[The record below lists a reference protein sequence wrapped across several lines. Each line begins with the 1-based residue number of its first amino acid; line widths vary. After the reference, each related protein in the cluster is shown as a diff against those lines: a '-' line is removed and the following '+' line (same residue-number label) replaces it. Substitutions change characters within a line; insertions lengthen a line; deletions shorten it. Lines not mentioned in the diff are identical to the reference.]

1 MHHFTKS
8 ILLFLFLVMLYQY
21 SYSKNLYIKFDLPIK
36 GKYIKNEAD
45 KLINQDKPSFKIS
58 NDNYGF
64 GIGYNF
70 NEYIESELTYNKIK
84 YITLTSDYKL
94 DSLSFDP
101 ANNIDPILLMRA
113 YVQKDKNNIPDSINT
128 DDTYLYHPT
137 KSGEIIIRSK
147 KYPVEKLFKNSKLNY
162 DKLEDLNLS
171 LLNMK
176 LEALI
181 FSLKLKAPT
190 KKRFVPFL
198 ILGAGAS
205 KMKIV
210 EINGIYNNKTNQ
222 MEQKPSLLNKTSFA
236 YRVGVGMKFKMSGNS
251 ALEISA
257 RYFDYGKYELSN
269 GDKKRIKGHDFSAG
283 IVLGF

>member
-1 MHHFTKS
+1 MHHFTKT
-8 ILLFLFLVMLYQY
+8 ILLFIFLVMLYQY
-21 SYSKNLYIKFDLPIK
+21 SYSKNLYIKFDLPIR
-36 GKYIKNEAD
+36 GKYIKNDAD

-101 ANNIDPILLMRA
+101 TNNIDPILLMRA

-128 DDTYLYHPT
+128 DDAYLYHPT
-137 KSGEIIIRSK
+137 RSGEIIIRGK
-147 KYPVEKLFKNSKLNY
+147 KYPVENLFKTSKLNY

-205 KMKIV
+205 KMKIA
-210 EINGIYNNKTNQ
+210 EINGIYNNITNK

-251 ALEISA
+251 ALEVSA
-257 RYFDYGKYELSN
+257 RYFDYGKYKLSN
-269 GDKKRIKGHDFSAG
+269 GDQRKIKGHDFSAG